1 MAISSHFTRRE
12 SSALSYLSASCP
24 AVAENRKKG
33 RMKMPAARFA
43 SKPDDRLLH
52 CAVWNVISTTKAF
65 LNRLS
70 LKAPRNCVAKNG
82 LKRRVL
88 NRENC
93 ELMMA
98 PCVVYALFMGGGMRR
113 VLKQYLP
120 QRHLP

>member
-70 LKAPRNCVAKNG
+70 LNAPRNCVAKNG

-88 NRENC
+88 KRENC

-98 PCVVYALFMGGGMRR
+98 SALCCSCVMHG
-113 VLKQYLP
+113 
-120 QRHLP
+120 